1 MSKNKDEHIKDFINI
16 NSIDKAP
23 VNFTSKVMQDVF
35 MSSNEEALKSKELN
49 SLLKRTAIEKPS
61 YDFVTNIMDQVA
73 IQKEIQYKPLISKKA
88 WFIISATIVVLL
100 LSVFLTDA
108 PKESS
113 SLLNKVSPY
122 LDQAH
127 QVFTNPFKNIAFS
140 PLLTMSL
147 LCLSSMLLFDTLLK
161 RRLFS

>member
-1 MSKNKDEHIKDFINI
+1 MSKNKDEHIKDLINI

-35 MSSNEEALKSKELN
+35 MTSNEEALKSKELN

-88 WFIISATIVVLL
+88 WFIISVTIVVLL

-147 LCLSSMLLFDTLLK
+147 LCLSSMLFFDTLLK
-161 RRLFS
+161 RRLFN

>member
-61 YDFVTNIMDQVA
+61 YDFVANIMDQVA
-73 IQKEIQYKPLISKKA
+73 IQKEIQYKPLISKRA

-113 SLLNKVSPY
+113 SLLNQVSPY

-127 QVFTNPFKNIAFS
+127 QVFTNPFKKYCIFS
-140 PLLTMSL
+140 FINYESI
-147 LCLSSMLLFDTLLK
+147 MLI
-161 RRLFS
+161 

>member
-1 MSKNKDEHIKDFINI
+1 MSKKKEEHIKDFINM

-35 MSSNEEALKSKELN
+35 MSSNEEGLKSKELN

-61 YDFVTNIMDQVA
+61 NDFVTNIMNQVA

-88 WFIISATIVVLL
+88 WLIISATIVALL
-100 LSVFLTDA
+100 LTVFLSQA

-122 LDQAH
+122 LEQAQ
-127 QVFTNPFKNIAFS
+127 QVFTNPFKNITFS
-140 PLLTMSL
+140 PLLSISL
-147 LCLSSMLLFDTLLK
+147 LCLCSMLLFDTLLK

>member
-1 MSKNKDEHIKDFINI
+1 MSKKREEHIKDFINI

-61 YDFVTNIMDQVA
+61 YDFVANIMNQVA

-100 LSVFLTDA
+100 LSVFLSDA

-122 LDQAH
+122 LDQAQ
-127 QVFTNPFKNIAFS
+127 QVFTNPFKNIVFS

-147 LCLSSMLLFDTLLK
+147 LCLCSMLLFDTLLK

>member
-1 MSKNKDEHIKDFINI
+1 MSKKKEEHIKDFINI

-61 YDFVTNIMDQVA
+61 YDFVANIMNQVA

-100 LSVFLTDA
+100 LSVFLSDA

-122 LDQAH
+122 LDQAQ
-127 QVFTNPFKNIAFS
+127 QVFTNPFKNIVFS

-147 LCLSSMLLFDTLLK
+147 LCLCSMLLFDTLLK

>member
-61 YDFVTNIMDQVA
+61 YDFVANIMDQVA

-113 SLLNKVSPY
+113 SLLNQVSPY

-147 LCLSSMLLFDTLLK
+147 LCLSSMLIFDTLLK
-161 RRLFS
+161 RRLFN

>member
-61 YDFVTNIMDQVA
+61 YDFVANIMDQVA

-147 LCLSSMLLFDTLLK
+147 LCLSSMLFFDTLLK
-161 RRLFS
+161 RRLFN

>member
-1 MSKNKDEHIKDFINI
+1 MSKNIDEHIKDFINI

-35 MSSNEEALKSKELN
+35 MTSNEEALKSKELN

-161 RRLFS
+161 RRLFN

>member
-61 YDFVTNIMDQVA
+61 YDFVANIMDQVA

-113 SLLNKVSPY
+113 SILNQVSPY

-147 LCLSSMLLFDTLLK
+147 LCLSSMLIFDTLLK
-161 RRLFS
+161 RRLFN

>member
-1 MSKNKDEHIKDFINI
+1 MSKNIDEHIKDFINI

-61 YDFVTNIMDQVA
+61 YDFVANIMDQVA

-88 WFIISATIVVLL
+88 WFIISVTIVVLL

-147 LCLSSMLLFDTLLK
+147 LCLSSMLFFDTLLK
-161 RRLFS
+161 RRLFN